1 VSSRTRPPDYETE
14 YYTDDDYDDGERPLR
29 SGRGGGRGRGS
40 GPSLAT
46 RRFGLPI
53 VGAALVGGLLL
64 GYIVSSGG
72 GGTTTITATKT
83 VTAPAAK
90 SASTAS
96 GAASRPAIS
105 LVVLNGSGESGLAAR
120 TAESARTLGYT
131 QVQEGNTDPVTTDKV
146 LFRPGAIDKARQVAD
161 DLGLPPP
168 VVATAADGVMDS
180 FPSADV
186 WVELGPTSGA
196 ALGTGDSSAGSDG
209 AAATPDGMGDGTA
222 TGSSEGTGTTG

>member
-1 VSSRTRPPDYETE
+1 MSSRTRPPDYETD

-29 SGRGGGRGRGS
+29 SGRGGGGRGRGS
-40 GPSLAT
+40 GPSLSA

-72 GGTTTITATKT
+72 GGTTTITATRT

-90 SASTAS
+90 STAAS

-120 TAESARTLGYT
+120 TAASARTLGYT
-131 QVQEGNTDPVTTDKV
+131 QVQEGNTQPVTTDKV
-146 LFRPGAIDKARQVAD
+146 LFRPGSIDKGRQVAD

-168 VVATAADGVMDS
+168 VVATAADGVMDA

-186 WVELGPTSGA
+186 WVELGPTSGS
-196 ALGTGDSSAGSDG
+196 ALGTGDGSAG
-209 AAATPDGMGDGTA
+209 AAGSA
-222 TGSSEGTGTTG
+222 TGVVEGTGTTG